1 MNTAEKALTFWGLG
15 EATVILVAAR
25 ENKVFFVNN
34 DQHCYAL
41 RLHRKGYRTNSELLA
56 ELDWM
61 AMLDRAGLSVPTPI
75 AGLDGSYLQI
85 VDGVQVDVLTWL
97 HGETLDAALPNM
109 DQTTRKTLFR
119 QIGYDMAR
127 MHNAID
133 DWPQSVHCD
142 RPAWNSEGLLG
153 DQPLWDRFWENAA
166 LSTEQKTQ
174 FVAFRE
180 YAVSK
185 LTTIA
190 PTLDYGLIH
199 ADLVPT
205 NIMVSTDT
213 LHFIDFDDGGFGFR
227 LFEVATALLKH
238 SAASDYNA
246 LSEALIDGYKSLR
259 PLDVTHLPFF
269 LALRAATYVGWNI
282 SRSAE
287 DPTGKRNNRFVVQT
301 EDLIRDYMAT
311 L

>member
-1 MNTAEKALTFWGLG
+1 MNTAEKALTFWGLDG
-15 EATVILVAAR
+15 ATVILVAAR
-25 ENKVFFVNN
+25 ENTVFCVNH
-34 DQHCYAL
+34 DQHYYAL

-75 AGLDGSYLQI
+75 AGLDGSHLQI
-85 VDGVQVDVLTWL
+85 VDEVQADVLTWL
-97 HGETLDAALPNM
+97 HGQTLDAALPKK

-133 DWPQSVHCD
+133 SWPQSVHCD

-153 DQPLWDRFWENAA
+153 DTPLWDRFWENAA

-180 YAVSK
+180 YAVDK

-199 ADLVPT
+199 ADLVPA
-205 NIMVSTDT
+205 NILVSTDT

-227 LFEVATALLKH
+227 LFEVATALIKH
-238 SAASDYNA
+238 KVASDYNA

-259 PLDVTHLPFF
+259 PLDVKHLPFF

-287 DPTGKRNNRFVVQT
+287 DVTGKRNTRFVVQT
-301 EDLIRDYMAT
+301 EDLIRDYMT
-311 L
+311 TF